1 MLGLIIFFSLVGG
14 VFSLVGGVMLLM
26 KGNWSKQTSLLL
38 ISFAA
43 GVLLSVSFTDLL
55 PEAME
60 LAEGLAI
67 EPSVPLFWSLLGI
80 VMFFLFE
87 RWFFWW
93 HHHHHDPHKGHP
105 DPVVAMVVAGDTIH
119 NFVDGIVIA
128 ASFLV
133 SQPLG
138 MVTAV
143 AVAAHEIPQEIADFS
158 LFLSKGMSKSRVLLI
173 NIASSL
179 ATLAGA
185 LGTYFLGSLLLPV
198 QPHLLGFT
206 AGMFTYIA
214 GADLIPELHSEYKPK
229 TVRLQT
235 VAFLGGIVIT
245 LLLKMWLE

>member
-1 MLGLIIFFSLVGG
+1 MLWLIIFFSLIGG
-14 VFSLVGGVMLLM
+14 VFSLIGGVLLLWRG
-26 KGNWSKQTSLLL
+26 KWSNQTSLLL

-55 PEAME
+55 PEAIE
-60 LAEGLAI
+60 LSDNPA
-67 EPSVPLFWSLLGI
+67 VPLLWSLLGI
-80 VMFFLFE
+80 VAFFLFE

-93 HHHHHDPHKGHP
+93 HHHHHEPHKGHP
-105 DPVVAMVVAGDTIH
+105 DPVVAMVWVGDTLH
-119 NFVDGIVIA
+119 NFVDGMVIA

-138 MVTAV
+138 MVTAL

-158 LFLSKGMSKSRVLLI
+158 LFLSKGMKRSRVLLI

-179 ATLAGA
+179 ATLLGA
-185 LGTYFLGSLLLPV
+185 LGTYFLGTYLAPV

-214 GADLIPELHSEYKPK
+214 GSDLIPELHAEYRPR
-229 TVRLQT
+229 TVQLQT
-235 VAFLGGIVIT
+235 VAFLMGIGVT
-245 LLLKMWLE
+245 FLLKTWLE